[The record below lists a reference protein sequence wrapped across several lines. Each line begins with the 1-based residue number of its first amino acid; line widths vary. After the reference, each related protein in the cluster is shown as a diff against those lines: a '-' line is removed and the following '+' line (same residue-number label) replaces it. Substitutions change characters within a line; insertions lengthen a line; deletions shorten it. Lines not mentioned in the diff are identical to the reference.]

1 MEPGLASCLQ
11 NAIAYEHA
19 RIAGQ
24 IASSAGGK
32 PRNDPSEETV
42 VCERIIAALSL
53 HTRAASLLN
62 AGVPPHVAQ
71 RYLGHLSP
79 RDNNP
84 ASPGEC
90 ITHGVWVGRSLAMGA
105 VLRAQPP
112 VGAVR
117 MGPSDHKV
125 ARS

>member
-1 MEPGLASCLQ
+1 M
-11 NAIAYEHA
+11 Y
-19 RIAGQ
+19 
-24 IASSAGGK
+24 
-32 PRNDPSEETV
+32 
-42 VCERIIAALSL
+42 ERIIAALSR

-62 AGVPPHVAQ
+62 AGIPLHVAQ

-79 RDNNP
+79 EDDSP
-84 ASPGEC
+84 ASPGERV
-90 ITHGVWVGRSLAMGA
+90 THGGLGGRSLAMGA